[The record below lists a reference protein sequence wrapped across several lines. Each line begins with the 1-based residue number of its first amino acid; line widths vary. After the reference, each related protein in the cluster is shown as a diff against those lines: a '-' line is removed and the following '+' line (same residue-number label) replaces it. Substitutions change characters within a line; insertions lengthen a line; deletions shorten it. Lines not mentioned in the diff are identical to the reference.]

1 MVEFGT
7 IPKTEKNDALYVS
20 RAKAKQHIKTRSRA
34 SRALIMGGGWW
45 SLARRLGSRRKEFCL
60 KRRTHCFA
68 PSVVVLHAVAGS
80 NREKTFYRYFVQST

>member
-45 SLARRLGSRRKEFCL
+45 SLARHLEAEERS
-60 KRRTHCFA
+60 
-68 PSVVVLHAVAGS
+68 SV
-80 NREKTFYRYFVQST
+80 